1 MEDDK
6 DAAAL
11 LESVYD
17 NATTT
22 EEKVIVLEALIM
34 MDDAQDLALKIVRTE
49 TDIQLRRS
57 AIEVLGIMEATQ
69 ELASLYASIDETELR
84 KTVLESMMI
93 ADDTKGLMKV
103 LQSEQDP
110 ELRAAAIQS
119 LAISDGDDAS
129 NYLVSLY
136 PQASVDEKQA
146 IIESMLIMDSPEALI
161 SLLKIETD
169 PERKREMLQM
179 LTMMDSE
186 ASDKYLFELLE
197 KK

>member
-1 MEDDK
+1 
-6 DAAAL
+6 
-11 LESVYD
+11 
-17 NATTT
+17 
-22 EEKVIVLEALIM
+22 
-34 MDDAQDLALKIVRTE
+34 
-49 TDIQLRRS
+49 
-57 AIEVLGIMEATQ
+57 MEATQ

-136 PQASVDEKQA
+136 PQSSVDEKQA